1 MNERPNEE
9 LNELS
14 KAITNALIKSD
25 EVINTLFE
33 LKRQNMIDPSAK
45 LAFIIKVN
53 DIINIAEK
61 LSEVKSPSSAQGA
74 EHVDGR
80 KLTKNE
86 IAFEEYLSEKFDEAD
101 WLKKHGIIF

>member
-1 MNERPNEE
+1 MNERPNEV

-25 EVINTLFE
+25 EVINMLFD
-33 LKRQNMIDPSAK
+33 LKKQNMIEPSAK

-61 LSEVKSPSSAQGA
+61 LSEVKSLVSGQKS
-74 EHVDGR
+74 EYVDGR

-86 IAFEEYLSEKFDEAD
+86 IAFEDYLSEKFNETD